1 MQNYQRKTRIRNV
14 CERGVSAGLPC
25 CSLTVQRGEMA
36 FFHDAWSE
44 KCEIFRKQKFV
55 FFRCETQKN
64 RELLGATFHSPHTKK
79 NQSSLFIVYKT
90 FTKLVSLAFAVFLM
104 RGAPYRRVRVQEH
117 VPELY

>member
-1 MQNYQRKTRIRNV
+1 MRGLRNV
-14 CERGVSAGLPC
+14 KFSENKSSC
-25 CSLTVQRGEMA
+25 
-36 FFHDAWSE
+36 FFVV
-44 KCEIFRKQKFV
+44 KLRKIVNCWAQLSI
-55 FFRCETQKN
+55 RLIQ
-64 RELLGATFHSPHTKK
+64 KK